1 MAIRLAGNAR
11 LGLALGAASVFYRS
25 AFFDNEYFL
34 VRAELEHFKR
44 GKYSG
49 RTRSDYQYVVFLH
62 LKVHLS

>member
-11 LGLALGAASVFYRS
+11 LGLAFGAASVFYRS
-25 AFFDNEYFL
+25 AFFSNEYFL

-49 RTRSDYQYVVFLH
+49 GTCADYQYVVFLH
-62 LKVHLS
+62 LKFYLS